1 MSFWKKLFGG
11 GAANDSQPGV
21 PKVLGEDSYKGFTIR
36 AIEMKAGSE
45 FQLCGEIEKEVD
57 GEVQVKQFIRADKL
71 SSETQVSE
79 AAINKG
85 KQIIDEQGDAV
96 FNGGGW

>member
-11 GAANDSQPGV
+11 GAANDSQPSV

-45 FQLCGEIEKEVD
+45 FQICGEIEKEVA
-57 GEVQVKQFIRADKL
+57 GEIQVKQFIRADKL
-71 SSETQVSE
+71 SNESQAAEV
-79 AAINKG
+79 AINKG

-96 FNGGGW
+96 FDGGGW